1 MNANSGSF
9 ALLADALQGA
19 RPPVRAREV
28 IPTSPPKRKRKREI
42 DRSRDHAVY
51 AAPHRPMR
59 AHAHSRPDDIATE
72 RVQRQ
77 PSRASFAMI
86 EPPPR
91 ARHGL
96 ALAVVAFVLA
106 SVAAAVAAVLLM
118 R

>member
-28 IPTSPPKRKRKREI
+28 VPTAPPKRKRKREI

-77 PSRASFAMI
+77 ASLASI
-86 EPPPR
+86 TLPPPPR
-91 ARHGL
+91 GRHGL
-96 ALAVVAFVLA
+96 ALGAVAFVLTA
-106 SVAAAVAAVLLM
+106 IAAAVGAFILM